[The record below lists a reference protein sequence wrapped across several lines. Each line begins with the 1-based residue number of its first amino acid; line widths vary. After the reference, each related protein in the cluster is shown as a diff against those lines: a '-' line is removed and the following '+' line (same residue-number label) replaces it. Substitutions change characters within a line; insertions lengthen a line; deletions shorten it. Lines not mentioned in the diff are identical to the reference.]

1 MGSAGSIP
9 PVSAWLGILLVVAA
23 NVVAV
28 TVMLLVRAK
37 APDGGYYNDTQ
48 QAGWVYSVAG
58 TSFAVILAF
67 VFLLTFQ
74 SFDRARTDSS
84 AEAEA
89 TSAMFHTAEYL
100 PAATRDDIQAQL
112 LCYARGVIALE
123 WPAMKHGDSSPVVS
137 ARLRSI
143 ETTFARAP
151 VGPSN
156 DKISAAYGAWFDES
170 QQRQDGRQGRLDQA
184 GRFVPA
190 LVWLF
195 LLVGGALVIAFVWLF
210 ADRSERTFA
219 QAALPVGVA
228 TIVAAGLVL
237 VAFFDKPY
245 ASSAAVTPTSME
257 RVIPMMLAELPPGVT
272 VPCDARGVPR

>member
-1 MGSAGSIP
+1 
-9 PVSAWLGILLVVAA
+9 VSAWLGILIVVLV

-28 TVMLLVRAK
+28 TVMLAVRAK
-37 APDGGYYNDTQ
+37 APEGGYYNDTQ

-67 VFLLTFQ
+67 VFLLAFQ

-89 TSAMFHTAEYL
+89 TSEMFHTAEL
-100 PAATRDDIQAQL
+100 FPPAARDALQPEL
-112 LCYARGVIALE
+112 LCYGRGVIHLE
-123 WPAMKHGDSSPVVS
+123 WPAMRKNHSSPTV
-137 ARLRSI
+137 AAWLRSL
-143 ETTFARAP
+143 EQTFADAP
-151 VGPSN
+151 TGPAN
-156 DKISAAYGAWFDES
+156 EKISAAYSAWFSEA

-184 GRFVPA
+184 GRFVPP
-190 LVWLF
+190 LVWFF
-195 LLVGGALVIAFVWLF
+195 LLVGGVLVIAFVWLF

-237 VAFFDKPY
+237 VAFFDQPY
-245 ASSAAVTPTSME
+245 ASSAAVTPTSMQ
-257 RVIPMMLAELPPGVT
+257 RVVPLMVHELTPGVP
-272 VPCDARGVPR
+272 VPCDMQGHPRRA